1 MTRARRKNPETLSAL
16 VEGTEVQASCTKTR
30 FGDALPMLVGKTIAE
45 KNLYAAFLSKRELE
59 QSPFVAISPKN
70 GRHRSSRRLQ
80 EHLSVERV
88 EGQFNEYRSG
98 AGTGSAPSRHF
109 RAAFDAGLR

>member
-1 MTRARRKNPETLSAL
+1 LS
-16 VEGTEVQASCTKTR
+16 EGAEVQASCTKTR

-70 GRHRSSRRLQ
+70 GRHRSSRRFA
-80 EHLSVERV
+80 R
-88 EGQFNEYRSG
+88 NICKN
-98 AGTGSAPSRHF
+98 T
-109 RAAFDAGLR
+109 